1 MLKVSLCQR
10 QTNSL
15 NSDTGAGG
23 HKQHIREEVILCG
36 LLSSWLVATS
46 WYVEVSPYVRH
57 LNLG

>member
-1 MLKVSLCQR
+1 MSLCQR

-46 WYVEVSPYVRH
+46 WYVEDSPYVRH